1 MSLARPASLH
11 AFEVRVKPR
20 IGRCDQPPIKSPL
33 AASTL
38 VARDQQDRPPPRIEG
53 KGDAPYAAL
62 GIEAQL
68 LHIGVLRAVERIDS
82 RAAGSGTEPLND
94 AGLRQQLD
102 PYFAGQR
109 QKLQLELRGQVNAP
123 H

>member
-33 AASTL
+33 ATSAL

-62 GIEAQL
+62 RIEAQL
-68 LHIGVLRAVERIDS
+68 LHIGVLRAVKRVDP
-82 RAAGSGTEPLND
+82 RAAGSGTELLDN
-94 AGLRQQLD
+94 AGLGQHLD
-102 PYFAGQR
+102 PYFCGQR
-109 QKLQLELRGQVNAP
+109 QKLGLVF
-123 H
+123 